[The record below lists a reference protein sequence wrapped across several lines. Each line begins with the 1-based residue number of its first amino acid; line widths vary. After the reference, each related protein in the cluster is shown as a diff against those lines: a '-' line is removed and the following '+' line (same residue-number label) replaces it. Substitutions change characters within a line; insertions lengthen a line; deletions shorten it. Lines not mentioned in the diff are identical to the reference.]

1 MPDGSRIDVRPYEAA
16 DARLLERVAQ
26 RLHPGQTVSP
36 REPNAFG
43 QYFADLARGHLL
55 KEPGAAAFVATID
68 GEPQGVIAVHPDAD
82 AFTGHARL
90 YIDILVVAPEAEGQ
104 GVGRLLLRRAED
116 FARQGGFREVVLDV
130 FTGNEAAIAF
140 YERCG
145 YRPDHV
151 RMAKPLV

>member
-1 MPDGSRIDVRPYEAA
+1 MADASRIDVRPYEAA
-16 DARLLERVAQ
+16 DARLLERVAH

-43 QYFADLARGHLL
+43 QYFTDLSRGRLL

-68 GEPQGVIAVHPDAD
+68 GEPRGVIAVHPDAD

-90 YIDILVVAPEAEGQ
+90 YIDILVVAPDAEGQ
-104 GVGRLLLRRAED
+104 GIGRRLLQCAED

-130 FTGNEAAIAF
+130 FASNEDAAAF

-151 RMAKPLV
+151 RMAKPLG